1 MASLSAH
8 TREPRDHGHLPFHPG
23 CPRCRTERLAGP
35 LPSDQLIGQRPR
47 ALLAA
52 ALLAGSAIGGSVAGA
67 IATPPAIAQ
76 DDLDDENAPIDDEP
90 PRKEIPPDDDGDLD
104 DDDTP
109 PIDLSPA
116 PPPAPPTPTP
126 APPAPEP
133 PPEPPPPRPSPGP
146 PVAPTPPAPEPTAP
160 DPPGPPGPPADT
172 VGTPPADSPKVLT
185 LGNQPKRPRGEQ
197 DGSRYGEDGATEG
210 EAPQRAAGGGDDE
223 SPPTSPPSDA
233 AGSSAPLDADP
244 VAPRRADRPGDRTHT
259 VRPGE
264 SLWSIA
270 EGHLGAGAT
279 PAHTAR
285 TVNRLWELNADQIAT
300 GDPDLLM
307 PGTVLRMP
315 PRPQVG

>member
-1 MASLSAH
+1 MVSLSAH
-8 TREPRDHGHLPFHPG
+8 ISEPGDHGHLPFHPA
-23 CPRCRTERLAGP
+23 CPRCRTERLTGP

-52 ALLAGSAIGGSVAGA
+52 ALLAGSTIGGSVAGA
-67 IATPPAIAQ
+67 IATPSAIAQ

-109 PIDLSPA
+109 PLDLESPPISPA

-133 PPEPPPPRPSPGP
+133 PPAGPSPGP
-146 PVAPTPPAPEPTAP
+146 PAAPAPPAPEPPAP
-160 DPPGPPGPPADT
+160 DPPGPPADT
-172 VGTPPADSPKVLT
+172 LGTPPADSPKILT
-185 LGNQPKRPRGEQ
+185 LGDQPKRPRGEQ
-197 DGSRYGEDGATEG
+197 DGPRHGKDGATGG
-210 EAPQRAAGGGDDE
+210 EQVERGTPGAADQPR
-223 SPPTSPPSDA
+223 STSPARDDA
-233 AGSSAPLDADP
+233 AAPALLEADP
-244 VAPRRADRPGDRTHT
+244 VAPQRADRPGDRTHM

-270 EGHLGAGAT
+270 ENHLGAGAT
-279 PAHTAR
+279 PADTAR
-285 TVNRLWELNADQIAT
+285 AVNRLWELNADQIAT
-300 GDPDLLM
+300 GDPNLLM
-307 PGTVLRMP
+307 PGTVLHMP